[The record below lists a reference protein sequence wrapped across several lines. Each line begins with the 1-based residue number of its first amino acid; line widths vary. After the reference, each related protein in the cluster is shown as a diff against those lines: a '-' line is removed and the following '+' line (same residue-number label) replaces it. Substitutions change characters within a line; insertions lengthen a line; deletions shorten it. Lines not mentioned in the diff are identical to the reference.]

1 MSAWSRT
8 VPAFE
13 SKRRPSVPWP
23 WFVGL
28 PTAAL
33 GLQTLLPTLAPG
45 LALLNLP
52 FLATLNLMLW
62 CRSAVSAM
70 LLGMLIGC
78 LHDGLTHGPVGLHGI
93 VYTICGY
100 LVARLGPYVR
110 RDHALELGLFF
121 AAAYATHEFVFG
133 VTRSFLV
140 SAGGETDLA
149 LGLVLT
155 ALHAGA
161 GLFVFTMLSKAGWKQ

>member
-13 SKRRPSVPWP
+13 SKPPARVPWP

-33 GLQTLLPTLAPG
+33 GLQTLLPTLEPA
-45 LALLNLP
+45 LAQFNLP

-93 VYTICGY
+93 VYTVCGY
-100 LVARLGPYVR
+100 LVVRFGSHVR
-110 RDHALELGLFF
+110 RDHALELGMFF
-121 AAAYATHEFVFG
+121 AAAYATHEVVFG
-133 VTRSFLV
+133 LTRSFLV
-140 SAGGETDLA
+140 SAGGETDWT

-161 GLFVFTMLSKAGWKQ
+161 GLFVFTMLSRAGLQP